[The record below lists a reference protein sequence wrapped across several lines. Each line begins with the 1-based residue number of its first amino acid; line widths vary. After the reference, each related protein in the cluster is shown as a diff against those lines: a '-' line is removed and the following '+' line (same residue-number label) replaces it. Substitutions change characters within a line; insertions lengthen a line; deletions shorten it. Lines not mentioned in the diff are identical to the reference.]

1 MPLMGPG
8 RRVARRRV
16 VGAAAIG
23 GAAYYAGKK
32 GAEADAG
39 AAQEPMPE
47 AREAQ
52 EPPAPAE
59 ADYVEELKE
68 LAKLHEQGVIDDEEF
83 AGEEGADPRD
93 LGATLS
99 RASARLTRLR
109 ALVHERSPRPGTRPE
124 ASGRSTSC
132 VSESC

>member
-1 MPLMGPG
+1 MGPG

-32 GAEADAG
+32 GAEAG
-39 AAQEPMPE
+39 AEETAQEPMPE

-68 LAKLHEQGVIDDEEF
+68 LAKLHEQGIIDDEEF
-83 AGEEGADPRD
+83 AAKKEQL
-93 LGATLS
+93 LGI
-99 RASARLTRLR
+99 
-109 ALVHERSPRPGTRPE
+109 
-124 ASGRSTSC
+124 
-132 VSESC
+132 